1 MPTARNSAALKRP
14 AWMKGVV
21 DSVTFTMN
29 RFARRAVSTRS
40 APRLNLQTL
49 DTDTINV

>member
-14 AWMKGVV
+14 AWKKGVV

-29 RFARRAVSTRS
+29 RFARRTVLTRVSKK
-40 APRLNLQTL
+40 L
-49 DTDTINV
+49 